1 MKFLGLLLLLC
12 SVDTW
17 AGWMLNDCEI
27 IKAVGQDRHFIL
39 GMQGA
44 VKAAGPFTY
53 KNITQAKDALSEF
66 RKVGHCVST
75 DLEEEMS
82 IATRIEF

>member
-1 MKFLGLLLLLC
+1 MRLSEEVINEIFRITFTALQRRHM
-12 SVDTW
+12 

-53 KNITQAKDALSEF
+53 KNITQAKDALSDSEKLVTVF
-66 RKVGHCVST
+66 PLT
-75 DLEEEMS
+75 
-82 IATRIEF
+82 